1 LTPKQLNDREQIF
14 VDEYLKTTDPKLA
27 ALAAGYSKSMAD
39 SKAYQW
45 VSNGK
50 VKPHVYAAI
59 QRALQARSERT
70 MVTVDR
76 VVQELAMIAF
86 ADMSTYL
93 TFDGEGGTTVR
104 LDWSDLPAGATA
116 IIQEITQEE
125 HTGGRGH
132 DTGQIRRTK
141 FKLYSK
147 LDALEKL
154 GRHLSMFTDK
164 VKIEGTF
171 LDDLSPNE
179 LAALVEHLRAAGYGR
194 ALPDAAATAAEGL
207 EGETRH

>member
-1 LTPKQLNDREQIF
+1 MTPKQARF
-14 VDEYLKTTDPKLA
+14 VEEYLIDPNATQA
-27 ALAAGYSKSMAD
+27 AIKAGYSKKTARF
-39 SKAYQW
+39 
-45 VSNGK
+45 VGCENLT
-50 VKPHVYAAI
+50 KPYIAAAI
-59 QRALQARSERT
+59 DKAQKARSERT

-76 VVQELAMIAF
+76 VVQELAAIAF

-93 TFDGEGGTTVR
+93 TFDGAGTTVR
-104 LDWSDLPAGATA
+104 LDWSDLPAGATK

-132 DTGQIRRTK
+132 DTGQIKRTK

-171 LDDLSPNE
+171 LDDLSPEE
-179 LAALVEHLRAAGYGR
+179 LATLVKHLREAGFGG
-194 ALPDAAATAAEGL
+194 AAEGR
-207 EGETRH
+207 EAETRH

>member
-1 LTPKQLNDREQIF
+1 MTPKQLNDKERVF
-14 VDEYLKTTDPKLA
+14 VDEYLVDTDPKRA
-27 ALAAGYSKSMAD
+27 ALAAGYSATMAA

-45 VSNGK
+45 VSNSK

-59 QRALQARSERT
+59 QKALQARSERT
-70 MVTVDR
+70 KVTVDR

-93 TFDGEGGTTVR
+93 TFDRAGTTVR
-104 LDWSDLPAGATA
+104 LDWSKLPEGATR

-132 DTGQIRRTK
+132 DTGQIKRTK

-147 LDALEKL
+147 LDALEKIA
-154 GRHLSMFTDK
+154 RHLGMFTEK
-164 VKIEGTF
+164 IKIEGTF
-171 LDDLSPNE
+171 LDALSPDE
-179 LAALVEHLRAAGYGR
+179 LAELVEHLRAAGYGR
-194 ALPDAAATAAEGL
+194 GQADPRPSSAAPSA
-207 EGETRH
+207 ETRH

>member
-1 LTPKQLNDREQIF
+1 MTPKQLNDKERVF
-14 VDEYLKTTDPKLA
+14 VDEYLVDTDPKRA
-27 ALAAGYSKSMAD
+27 ALAAGYSATMAA

-59 QRALQARSERT
+59 QKALQARSERT
-70 MVTVDR
+70 KVTVDR
-76 VVQELAMIAF
+76 VVQELAAIAF

-93 TFDGEGGTTVR
+93 TFDGAGTTVR
-104 LDWSDLPAGATA
+104 LDWSDLPAGATK

-132 DTGQIRRTK
+132 DTGQIKRTK

-171 LDDLSPNE
+171 LDDLSPEE
-179 LAALVEHLRAAGYGR
+179 LAGLVKGLREAGFGG
-194 ALPDAAATAAEGL
+194 TAAEGH